1 MNIVDTE
8 LVKKVEEGLSQ
19 IRPYLENDGGDISL
33 VEITGD
39 FIAKVKLH
47 GACETCEVSMMTLKN
62 GVETAIKRYAPE
74 IQKVLHV

>member
-19 IRPYLENDGGDISL
+19 IRPFLENDGGDISL

-39 FIAKVKLH
+39 FIVKVKLH

>member
-39 FIAKVKLH
+39 FIVKVKLH

>member
-33 VEITGD
+33 VEITDD
-39 FIAKVKLH
+39 FIVKVKLL